1 MEKMQFNT
9 PYITRYTKPEPTK
22 KENEFVTSY
31 TVKTVDTVISIET
44 RPKKKRF
51 KSQLVEK

>member
-9 PYITRYTKPEPTK
+9 PYVTRYTKPEPAR

-31 TVKTVDTVISIET
+31 TVKTADTVICIET
-44 RPKKKRF
+44 RSKKKRF
-51 KSQLVEK
+51 KSRLVEK